1 MVATATAAKKRTIA
15 TKTKTRHCKPQ
26 EHIKPR
32 WNAREQLI
40 VDNFAGGGGA
50 SLGIEIAIGR
60 SPHIAINHDKAA
72 IKMHTANHPDT
83 LHYTED
89 VWDVDPKTACGKRK
103 VRFVW
108 ASPDCRHFSRAKGN
122 KPVNKKIR
130 GLAWVVVKWAEEVS
144 PDMIFLE
151 NVREFKD
158 WGPVK
163 RLYKHGRP
171 QFDKHGQP
179 QYVPIPEKK
188 GQTFKLWVKALEKLG
203 YKLEFRELCCAD
215 YGVPQLRKR
224 LFMVARRDGKQIHW
238 PKQTHAKPD
247 KNGQV
252 PPGMLPYRTAAECI
266 DWDYATV
273 SIFDPEARRAAG
285 MKPELAE
292 KTLRRIAMGIKRYVL
307 ENPKPFIVRTEHGGE
322 HFRGQPITQPLATL
336 SAKHGFGVVQ
346 PELLSPSMI
355 SNYGEREGQEP
366 RARSIE
372 DPMPTAVGVS
382 KHSMVATFLS
392 RYYGQSIGQPVDAPN
407 PTESGCGHTAL
418 TAAHIAKHYG
428 GVVGHSMDATLG
440 TVTAK
445 DHHSLV
451 ATSLTKF
458 RGDSEGVPV
467 TDPMPT
473 VTSGAGAARPAG
485 APHALGLQ
493 GVSLVRL
500 GQTGGNGSYTNDPR
514 DPLTTVTSKAEHM
527 LSATNLVKLYGT
539 ATAKDVQEPLD
550 TVTGQGKKFALAAAC
565 LTRNNHGDKQWNS
578 VDEPL
583 PVTTSQGNKF
593 GLVYAFLIKYFGTA
607 IGELADEPLHTATS
621 KARFGVVQITV
632 GMKGQEPI
640 TEPAV
645 ALEVPGEGLCI
656 LTDITLRMLQPR
668 ELARSM
674 SFPDDYKLTGSKS
687 NQVAKIGN
695 SVPPLMVAQIVA
707 ANMPKPRKKKAKKAA

>member
-1 MVATATAAKKRTIA
+1 MVAVASRKRW
-15 TKTKTRHCKPQ
+15 
-26 EHIKPR
+26 PR
-32 WNAREQLI
+32 RESLI

-72 IKMHTANHPDT
+72 ITMHTANHPDT
-83 LHYTED
+83 FHYTED
-89 VWDVDPKTACGKRK
+89 VWNVDPKTACGKHK

-122 KPVNKKIR
+122 KPVQKKIR
-130 GLAWVVVKWAEEVS
+130 GLAWVVVKWAREVQ
-144 PDMIFLE
+144 PDLIFLE

-158 WGPVK
+158 WGPVL
-163 RLYKHGRP
+163 RLYKHGKP
-171 QFDKHGQP
+171 QFDKDGKP
-179 QYVPIPEKK
+179 QYVPDPKKK
-188 GQTFKLWVKALEKLG
+188 GQTFKRWVKQLENLG

-215 YGVPQLRKR
+215 YGVPQLRRR
-224 LFMVARRDGKQIHW
+224 LFMVARRDGKRIHW
-238 PKQTHAKPD
+238 PKQTHAKPG
-247 KNGQV
+247 KNGEV

-266 DWDYATV
+266 DWDELTV
-273 SIFDPEARRAAG
+273 SIFDPAARKAAG
-285 MKPELAE
+285 MKPVLAE

-307 ENPKPFIVRTEHGGE
+307 ENPKPFIVRTEHGGD
-322 HFRGQPITQPLATL
+322 HFRGQPINQPLATL

-346 PELLSPSMI
+346 PELLSPTVI

-372 DPMPTAVGVS
+372 EPMPTAVGVS

-392 RYYGQSIGQPVDAPN
+392 RYYGQSIGQPVTEPN
-407 PTESGCGHTAL
+407 PTESACGHTSLA
-418 TAAHIAKHYG
+418 AAHLAKHYG
-428 GVVGHSMDATLG
+428 GVVGHGVEVPLG

-458 RGDSEGVPV
+458 RGDSDGRPI

-500 GQTGGNGSYTNDPR
+500 GQTGGNGHYVNDAQ
-514 DPLTTVTSKAEHM
+514 DPLTTVTSKAEHC
-527 LSATNLVKLYGT
+527 LASANLIKLYGT
-539 ATAKDVQEPLD
+539 ATAKEVSRPLD
-550 TVTGQGKKFALAAAC
+550 TVTG
-565 LTRNNHGDKQWNS
+565 
-578 VDEPL
+578 
-583 PVTTSQGNKF
+583 QGNKF
-593 GLVYAFLIKYFGTA
+593 GLVYAFLVKYFGTA
-607 IGELADEPLHTATS
+607 IGQPVDEPLHTATS
-621 KARFGVVQITV
+621 KARFGIVQITV
-632 GMKGQEPI
+632 GMRGEEPI

-707 ANMPKPRKKKAKKAA
+707 ANLPKPRKKKAA